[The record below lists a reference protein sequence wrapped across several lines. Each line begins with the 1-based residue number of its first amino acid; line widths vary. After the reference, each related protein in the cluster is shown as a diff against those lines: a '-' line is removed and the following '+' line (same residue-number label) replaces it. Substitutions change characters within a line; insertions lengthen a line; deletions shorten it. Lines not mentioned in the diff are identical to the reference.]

1 MEWLFCLKCTVIWYF
16 RLKVCHTFFFG
27 WISWCGWGRS
37 FGLAKLEKKGWHCQ
51 KRPFY
56 SNKIKYY
63 QWWWWCCLR
72 IDSIHLVSCISGCHC
87 GLRSILEE
95 DIHCKIDTYWLG
107 WGSTINAIHILLH
120 QLQALFMAIFDAYLN
135 GLHYR
140 KHHSN
145 QTSGALS
152 R

>member
-1 MEWLFCLKCTVIWYF
+1 MSHLLFWLNFLMWLRPLVWSCQARK
-16 RLKVCHTFFFG
+16 KN
-27 WISWCGWGRS
+27 
-37 FGLAKLEKKGWHCQ
+37 KGWHCQ

-72 IDSIHLVSCISGCHC
+72 IDFIHLVSCISGCHC

-95 DIHCKIDTYWLG
+95 DIYCKIDTYWLG